1 MLFII
6 VIIIIII
13 CRVIFNKQNLQSTVK
28 KKCYLASSGIFQWRW
43 SLEAEARFKGRFFL
57 FTVVEICLFWH
68 EHCAGDFC

>member
-28 KKCYLASSGIFQWRW
+28 KSVFGFLIFN
-43 SLEAEARFKGRFFL
+43 EDGA
-57 FTVVEICLFWH
+57 
-68 EHCAGDFC
+68 